1 MQIGDVIAGRFE
13 LVSVAGE
20 GGMGLVFRAHDR
32 ETGREVALKTLTAAG
47 ASESQ
52 RFRREARVLRGVSHP
67 GIVGYVADGVSES
80 GAPWLAME
88 WVEGE
93 DLRARLRRG
102 PLEIEEAVALGVE
115 LSESLSALHAAKTVH
130 RDLKPGNVRL
140 LRG

>member
-93 DLRARLRRG
+93 DLRSRLRRG
-102 PLEIEEAVALGVE
+102 PLAVEEAIGLAIE
-115 LSESLSALHAAKTVH
+115 LCEALSA
-130 RDLKPGNVRL
+130 
-140 LRG
+140 